1 MATLAPATPRAPAD
15 HPVGIHQGATGPSGR
30 WRSMAGMS
38 LRPILLAAVLL
49 LLYLWVQA
57 QNLDS
62 IETRALDPGKIRTD
76 LWQHVKLSLIATAMT
91 IAIAV
96 PLGVLL
102 TRPVARRIKPIGLGL
117 GNFGQAIPSI
127 GLIVLLALWL
137 GIGFWTAVIGLVAYA
152 TLPILRN
159 TIVGLDGVDPSLK
172 EAARGMGMSRL
183 AVLGRVELP
192 LAVPVILAGI
202 RTALVLTVATATL
215 ATFIDAGGLGSGLVA
230 GIKLSR
236 PSLSLTFGVLAA
248 VLALFADWVGGI
260 AEEVLRPRGI

>member
-1 MATLAPATPRAPAD
+1 MASAPAALDDPDVDSQQAMPHD
-15 HPVGIHQGATGPSGR
+15 SGL
-30 WRSMAGMS
+30 WRRLAAV
-38 LRPILLAAVLL
+38 LVRPILLGVVLL
-49 LLYLWVQA
+49 MLYLWVQA
-57 QNLDS
+57 QTLDT
-62 IETRALDPGKIRTD
+62 IEARTLTPARISRD
-76 LWQHVKLSLIATAMT
+76 LWQHVRLSLVATALT
-91 IAIAV
+91 ITIAV

-102 TRPVARRIKPIGLGL
+102 TRSFARWIKPIGLGL

-137 GIGFWTAVIGLVAYA
+137 GIGFRSAVIGLVAYA

-159 TIVGLDGVDPSLK
+159 TIVGLDGVDPALK

-183 AVLGRVELP
+183 AVLRRVELP
-192 LAVPVILAGI
+192 LAVPVILAGV

-215 ATFIDAGGLGSGLVA
+215 ATFIDAGGLGGGLIT
-230 GIKLSR
+230 GIKLNR
-236 PSLSLTFGVLAA
+236 PVLTLTFGLLAA

>member
-1 MATLAPATPRAPAD
+1 MSATLTAPDEPQ
-15 HPVGIHQGATGPSGR
+15 VGIRRRTTRGSGR
-30 WRSMAGMS
+30 WQQLAGMS
-38 LRPILLAAVLL
+38 VRPIVLAVVLL
-49 LLYLWVQA
+49 LLYLWVQG
-57 QNLDS
+57 QTLDS
-62 IETRALDPGKIRTD
+62 IESRTLNAERLKHD
-76 LWQHVKLSLIATAMT
+76 LWQHVQLSLVATALT

-102 TRPVARRIKPIGLGL
+102 TRPFARWVKPIGLGL

-137 GIGFWTAVIGLVAYA
+137 GIGFRTAVIGLVAYA

-159 TIVGLDGVDPSLK
+159 TIVGLDGVDPALK

-192 LAVPVILAGI
+192 LAVPVILAGV

-215 ATFIDAGGLGSGLVA
+215 ATFIDAGGLGGGLVV
-230 GIKLSR
+230 GIKLNR
-236 PSLSLTFGVLAA
+236 PSLSITFGILGA
-248 VLALFADWVGGI
+248 VLALFADWLGGI

>member
-1 MATLAPATPRAPAD
+1 MATALDAPD
-15 HPVGIHQGATGPSGR
+15 DSHVGIHQRTTLGSGLWR
-30 WRSMAGMS
+30 WLAGMS
-38 LRPILLAAVLL
+38 LRPILLGAVLL
-49 LLYLWVQA
+49 LLFLWVQA
-57 QNLDS
+57 QTLDS
-62 IETRALDPGKIRTD
+62 IETRWLNPQRIRVD
-76 LWQHVKLSLIATAMT
+76 LLQHVRLSLVATAIT

-102 TRPVARRIKPIGLGL
+102 TRSFARWVKPIGLAL
-117 GNFGQAIPSI
+117 GNLGQAIPSI

-137 GIGFWTAVIGLVAYA
+137 GIGFRTAVMGLVAYA

-159 TIVGLDGVDPSLK
+159 TIVGLDGVDPALK

-192 LAVPVILAGI
+192 LAVPVILAGV
-202 RTALVLTVATATL
+202 RTALVLTVATAAL
-215 ATFIDAGGLGSGLVA
+215 ATFIDAGGLGGGLIA
-230 GIKLSR
+230 GIKMNR
-236 PSLSLTFGVLAA
+236 PSLSLTYGVLAA

>member
-1 MATLAPATPRAPAD
+1 MVSAMVAVDDPAVDPRQRPTRRGGRGRRLASAA
-15 HPVGIHQGATGPSGR
+15 V
-30 WRSMAGMS
+30 
-38 LRPILLAAVLL
+38 RPILLGLVLL
-49 LLYLWVQA
+49 GLYLWVHA
-57 QNLDS
+57 QPLDS
-62 IETRALDPGKIRTD
+62 IELRLLNRPRIQAD
-76 LWQHVKLSLIATAMT
+76 LMQHVKLSLIATGLT
-91 IAIAV
+91 IALAV

-102 TRPVARRIKPIGLGL
+102 TRPFAHWIKPIGLGL

-137 GIGFWTAVIGLVAYA
+137 GIGEWTALIGLVAYA

-159 TIVGLDGVDPSLK
+159 TIVGLDGVDPALK

-192 LAVPVILAGI
+192 LAVPVILAGV

-215 ATFIDAGGLGSGLVA
+215 ATFIDAGGLGGGLVA

-236 PSLSLTFGVLAA
+236 PTLSLTFGVLAA
-248 VLALFADWVGGI
+248 VLALFADWVGGVV
-260 AEEVLRPRGI
+260 EEALRPRGI

>member
-1 MATLAPATPRAPAD
+1 MASALVAPDDPRVD
-15 HPVGIHQGATGPSGR
+15 VHQGTTRGSGL
-30 WRSMAGMS
+30 WRRLLGMS
-38 LRPILLAAVLL
+38 LRPILLGAVLL
-49 LLYLWVQA
+49 LLYLWVQT
-57 QNLDS
+57 QTLDS
-62 IETRALDPGKIRTD
+62 IERRSLNPAKIRLE
-76 LWQHVKLSLIATAMT
+76 LWEHVQLSLVATALT

-102 TRPVARRIKPIGLGL
+102 TRPFARWIKPIGLGL

-159 TIVGLDGVDPSLK
+159 TIVGLDGVDPALK

-192 LAVPVILAGI
+192 LAVPVILAGV

-215 ATFIDAGGLGSGLVA
+215 ATFIDAGGLGAGLVA
-230 GIKLSR
+230 GIKLNR

-260 AEEVLRPRGI
+260 AEDVLRPRGI

>member
-1 MATLAPATPRAPAD
+1 MASSLVAFDD
-15 HPVGIHQGATGPSGR
+15 HRTGIRQLTTRGNGM
-30 WRSMAGMS
+30 WRRIAGMTI
-38 LRPILLAAVLL
+38 RPVLLGVVLLA
-49 LLYLWVQA
+49 LYLWVQA
-57 QNLDS
+57 QTLDT
-62 IETRALDPGKIRTD
+62 IESRALDPAKIRFE
-76 LWQHVKLSLIATAMT
+76 LWQHVQLSLAATALT

-102 TRPVARRIKPIGLGL
+102 TRPFARWIKPLGLGL

-137 GIGFWTAVIGLVAYA
+137 GIGFRTAVIALVAYA

-159 TIVGLDGVDPSLK
+159 TIVGLDGVDPALK

-183 AVLGRVELP
+183 TVLSRVELP
-192 LAVPVILAGI
+192 LAVPVILAGV
-202 RTALVLTVATATL
+202 RTALVLTVATAAL
-215 ATFIDAGGLGSGLVA
+215 ATFIDAGGLGGGLIA
-230 GIKLSR
+230 GIKLNR

-248 VLALFADWVGGI
+248 VLALFADWVGGV